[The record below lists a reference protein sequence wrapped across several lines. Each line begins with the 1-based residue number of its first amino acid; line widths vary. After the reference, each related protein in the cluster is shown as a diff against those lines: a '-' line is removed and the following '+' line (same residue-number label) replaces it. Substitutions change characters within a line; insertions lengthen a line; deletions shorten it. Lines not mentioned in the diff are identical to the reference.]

1 MFGIVSVASYNKS
14 CTKLDYS
21 SFFRRNILMTEIKTI
36 LSQLEEAS
44 HAGTL
49 KRYDKIG
56 ETKPYYGVPM
66 GALSKIAKT
75 YINQSDLFVPLW
87 QTGILEA
94 QYLAIQIVKN
104 KPDQLV
110 ASDLILSKRRDS
122 KDWEEYLLTQ
132 DQAIFQRLGWF
143 LRAKYFARKTATD
156 QEIEQTLS
164 YIEEHLKTTDPLIQ
178 WTMNQC
184 LVEIAVTYPDYL
196 EKGRAIGQKLGVY
209 SEMKVAKGCT
219 SAYAP
224 DWIEALLRKK

>member
-1 MFGIVSVASYNKS
+1 
-14 CTKLDYS
+14 
-21 SFFRRNILMTEIKTI
+21 MTEINTI

-66 GALSKIAKT
+66 GAISGIAKA
-75 YINQSDLFVPLW
+75 YKNRLDLFVPLW
-87 QTGILEA
+87 QTGVLEA
-94 QYLAIQIVKN
+94 QYLAIQIAKT
-104 KPDQLV
+104 KPDQLTSTALETCLNEQV
-110 ASDLILSKRRDS
+110 SVNVLDKLASIILSKRKDS
-122 KDWEEYLLTQ
+122 KVWEKYLLTQ

-143 LRAKYFARKTATD
+143 LRAKYFAGKTATD
-156 QEIEQTLS
+156 QEIEQTLT
-164 YIEEHLKTTDPLIQ
+164 YINEHLQTADPLIQ

-184 LVEIAVTYPDYL
+184 LVEIAVTYPDFL

-224 DWIEALLRKK
+224 DWIEALLKRK

>member
-1 MFGIVSVASYNKS
+1 
-14 CTKLDYS
+14 
-21 SFFRRNILMTEIKTI
+21 MTEINTI

-49 KRYDKIG
+49 KRYEKIG

-66 GALSKIAKT
+66 GAISGIAKA
-75 YINQSDLFVPLW
+75 YKNRLDLFAPLW
-87 QTGILEA
+87 QTGVLEA
-94 QYLAIQIVKN
+94 QYLAIQIAKT
-104 KPDQLV
+104 KPDQLTSTALETCLNEQV
-110 ASDLILSKRRDS
+110 SVNVLDKLASIILSKRKDS
-122 KDWEEYLLTQ
+122 KNWEEDLLIQ

-143 LRAKYFARKTATD
+143 LHAKYFAGKTATD
-156 QEIEQTLS
+156 QEIEQTLT
-164 YIEEHLKTTDPLIQ
+164 YINEHLQTADPLIQ

-196 EKGRAIGQKLGVY
+196 EKGRAIGQKLAVY
-209 SEMKVAKGCT
+209 ADMKVPKGCT

>member
-1 MFGIVSVASYNKS
+1 
-14 CTKLDYS
+14 
-21 SFFRRNILMTEIKTI
+21 MTEINTI

-66 GALSKIAKT
+66 GAISGIAKA
-75 YINQSDLFVPLW
+75 YKNRLDLFVPLW
-87 QTGILEA
+87 QTGVLEA
-94 QYLAIQIVKN
+94 QYLAIQIAKT
-104 KPDQLV
+104 KPDQLTLTALETCLNEQV
-110 ASDLILSKRRDS
+110 SVNVLDKLASIILSKRKDR

-132 DQAIFQRLGWF
+132 NQAIFQRLGWF
-143 LRAKYFARKTATD
+143 LRAKYFAGKTATD
-156 QEIEQTLS
+156 QEIEQTLT
-164 YIEEHLKTTDPLIQ
+164 YINEHLQTADPLIQ

-196 EKGRAIGQKLGVY
+196 EKGRSIRQKLGVY

-224 DWIEALLRKK
+224 DWIEALLKRK

>member
-1 MFGIVSVASYNKS
+1 
-14 CTKLDYS
+14 
-21 SFFRRNILMTEIKTI
+21 MTEMNTI
-36 LSQLEEAS
+36 LTQLQAAS

-49 KRYDKIG
+49 KRYEKIG

-66 GALSKIAKT
+66 GAISGIAKA
-75 YINQSDLFVPLW
+75 YKNRLDLFAPLW

-94 QYLAIQIVKN
+94 QYLAIQVAKAN
-104 KPDQLV
+104 PNQLPQADLENCLNEQISV
-110 ASDLILSKRRDS
+110 NVLDKLASIILSKRKDS
-122 KDWEEYLLTQ
+122 KDWEEYLLIQ

-143 LRAKYFARKTATD
+143 LRAKYFAGRTASN
-156 QEIEQTLS
+156 QEIEESLDHIRQHLQTA
-164 YIEEHLKTTDPLIQ
+164 DPLVQ

-196 EKGRAIGQKLGVY
+196 EQGLAIGQELAVY
-209 SEMKVAKGCT
+209 ANMKVPKGCT